1 MEHSFD
7 IEVAQEYGIA
17 EAIFIKHFQFWI
29 AKNKANGSHQ
39 HDNRTWTYNSNKA
52 FAELFPYLST
62 QSIRTSLKHLTERGV
77 IITGNYNDNPYIKTL
92 WYAFA
97 DENKWICQ
105 FQQTDLLKSTN
116 GFVKNDKCINTDI
129 DYTDNKPNKK
139 TTNNISPSIPQGDVI
154 EEVSL
159 EEQIFEDFRKVYLGT
174 KRGCKVEFENFKKK
188 HKDWKEV
195 LPNLKPAYER
205 QIAAKKAQR
214 GSIDPRYEKHLQT
227 YINQRCWEEE
237 INYGSNTST
246 ANHGH
251 EAPSA
256 TDKARQRAIE
266 TLRANGYM

>member
-7 IEVAQEYGIA
+7 IEVAEEYGIH

-29 AKNKANGSHQ
+29 VKNKANGIHQ
-39 HDNRTWTYNSNKA
+39 HDDRTWTYNSNKA
-52 FAELFPYLST
+52 FTKLFPYMSQKT
-62 QSIRTSLKHLTERGV
+62 IRTTLDHLKDKGV
-77 IITGNYNDNPYIKTL
+77 LITGNYNDNPHNRTL

-97 DENKWICQ
+97 NEEKWICQ
-105 FQQTDLLKSTN
+105 FQRMDLPKSANASADN
-116 GFVKNDKCINTDI
+116 GKCINTDI
-129 DYTDNKPNKK
+129 DYTNNIPDNKP
-139 TTNNISPSIPQGDVI
+139 NNISPSIPQGDVI

-195 LPNLKPAYER
+195 LLNLKPAYER
-205 QIAAKKAQR
+205 QVEAKKSQR

-237 INYGSNTST
+237 ITYGSNTST
-246 ANHGH
+246 TTNHGH
-251 EAPSA
+251 EAVSA

>member
-7 IEVAQEYGIA
+7 IEVAKEYGIV

-29 AKNKANGSHQ
+29 AKNKANGAHQ
-39 HDNRTWTYNSNKA
+39 HEDRTWTYNSNKA

-62 QSIRTSLKHLTERGV
+62 QSIRTALKHLTENSV
-77 IITGNYNDNPYIKTL
+77 MMTGNYNTNPYNKTL
-92 WYAFA
+92 WYAFV
-97 DENKWICQ
+97 DEDKWICQ
-105 FQQTDLLKSTN
+105 SQQLDLLKSTN
-116 GFVKNDKCINTDI
+116 GFVKNNKCINTDI
-129 DYTDNKPNKK
+129 DYTDNKPDNKP
-139 TTNNISPSIPQGDVI
+139 NNISPSIPQGDVI

-205 QIAAKKAQR
+205 QVEAKKSQR

-237 INYGSNTST
+237 ITYGSNTST
-246 ANHGH
+246 TNHGH
-251 EAPSA
+251 EAVSA

>member
-1 MEHSFD
+1 M
-7 IEVAQEYGIA
+7 V
-17 EAIFIKHFQFWI
+17 
-29 AKNKANGSHQ
+29 
-39 HDNRTWTYNSNKA
+39 
-52 FAELFPYLST
+52 L
-62 QSIRTSLKHLTERGV
+62 
-77 IITGNYNDNPYIKTL
+77 
-92 WYAFA
+92 A
-97 DENKWICQ
+97 DECQ
-105 FQQTDLLKSTN
+105 SCGEDLLAARLYVACYCTN
-116 GFVKNDKCINTDI
+116 GESGMRGEALVKLADLYMNSDW
-129 DYTDNKPNKK
+129 PK
-139 TTNNISPSIPQGDVI
+139 TGGRECDVMKAVNLLNEALTLGCV
-154 EEVSL
+154 EEAKEVL
-159 EEQIFEDFRKVYLGT
+159 EGMREQIFEDFRKVYLGT

-188 HKDWKEV
+188 HRDWKEV

>member
-39 HDNRTWTYNSNKA
+39 HNNRTWTYNSNKA

-62 QSIRTSLKHLTERGV
+62 QSIRTALKHLTERGV
-77 IITGNYNDNPYIKTL
+77 IVTGNYNDNPYIKTL

-154 EEVSL
+154 EWS
-159 EEQIFEDFRKVYLGT
+159 EEEEIFETFRLAYQGSKNGHDT
-174 KRGCKVEFENFKKK
+174 EFKNFKK

-195 LPNLKPAYER
+195 VRFLLPAYER
-205 QIAAKKAQR
+205 QEAIREQQKRETGWRPQPKNLKTWL
-214 GSIDPRYEKHLQT
+214 S
-227 YINQRCWEEE
+227 NRCWEEE
-237 INYGSNTST
+237 IKYDSNQTT
-246 ANHGH
+246 TNNHAN
-251 EAPSA
+251 EIER
-256 TDKARQRAIE
+256 ARQSALE
-266 TLRANGYM
+266 HLRSKGINI

>member
-62 QSIRTSLKHLTERGV
+62 QSIRTALKHLTERGV

-97 DENKWICQ
+97 DENKWIRQ

-116 GFVKNDKCINTDI
+116 GFVRNDKCINTDI

-139 TTNNISPSIPQGDVI
+139 TTNNISPSIPQGEVI
-154 EEVSL
+154 EWS
-159 EEQIFEDFRKVYLGT
+159 EEEELFETFRLAYQGSKNGHDT
-174 KRGCKVEFENFKKK
+174 EFKNFKK

-195 LPNLKPAYER
+195 VRFLLPAYER
-205 QIAAKKAQR
+205 QEAIREQQKRETGWRPQPKNL
-214 GSIDPRYEKHLQT
+214 KTWL
-227 YINQRCWEEE
+227 NNRCWEEE
-237 INYGSNTST
+237 IKYDSNQTT
-246 ANHGH
+246 TNNHAN
-251 EAPSA
+251 EIER
-256 TDKARQRAIE
+256 ARQSALE
-266 TLRANGYM
+266 HLRSKGINI